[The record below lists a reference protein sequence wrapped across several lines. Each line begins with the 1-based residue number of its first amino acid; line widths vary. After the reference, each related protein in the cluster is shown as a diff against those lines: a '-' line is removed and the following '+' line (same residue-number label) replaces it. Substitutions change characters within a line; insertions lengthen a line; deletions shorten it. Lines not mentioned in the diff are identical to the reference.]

1 MHSYAFI
8 HCIAYT
14 PFGTFD
20 SQILLSSTRTAKCL
34 AKQLK
39 RTCKEKKDDKEELVK
54 CL

>member
-14 PFGTFD
+14 PLGTFD
-20 SQILLSSTRTAKCL
+20 SQNLLGSSRTAKCL

-39 RTCKEKKDDKEELVK
+39 RTCKEKKDEKEELVK